1 MTVIIASSGRVGEI
15 SLAKQTSRQ
24 LIINNMETITTHLV
38 SFFSRNNA
46 YNLQR
51 TIRDSYPVLIT
62 ICKDGQLYIFPSN
75 SFPKRIRI
83 DNKILIALH
92 MPLVLFIH
100 LFTHEII
107 SHLSYVL
114 NRCLSTLHS
123 YVSFQKSEELSVY
136 STSPLEHHLQLQ
148 KGSSSFCH

>member
-1 MTVIIASSGRVGEI
+1 
-15 SLAKQTSRQ
+15 
-24 LIINNMETITTHLV
+24 METITTHIV

-107 SHLSYVL
+107 SHLFYVR

-123 YVSFQKSEELSVY
+123 YVSFQKSEELSQSTLHRHWSIIY
-136 STSPLEHHLQLQ
+136 SYRRAHLLSVTKSPTRSQPGKAALH
-148 KGSSSFCH
+148 